1 MDASELSQ
9 GLEELG
15 NLLKRIKEGLVRP
28 ARVLEDPKPE
38 GDEYPAVRLEPLV
51 KGEELMTA
59 LDLTSL
65 KGGEFSS
72 VASLDSS
79 SRSLG
84 SSVAHIVLSG
94 GSAYST
100 SRGLI
105 TFPFDA
111 SGVPFALASYLDGLR
126 QIAGSLTS
134 PLVTLKNRAEYEYAL
149 DEVEVVDRTGSVTLD
164 SLYDVNDIGDELR
177 LSAENVLLDY
187 LKDDLVVLDGPIIP
201 TPVEV
206 VTDLTMT
213 VPVKREELN
222 HWGKMTHRWSM
233 AYIIKDRVEA
243 VKGKRVVGVVKR
255 LDQSFKLSKVPEV
268 LRMLGVGRARLSD
281 SAVLELLSERYC
293 NVPFTACFLGPFRMS
308 SHVRVER
315 EDRGEVI
322 LDSVPDRFVGYV
334 VLNVG
339 VRSFFRVEA
348 MEERLLFD
356 ALGEVFGRVSGN
368 GLPTLIDVVDRH
380 SKLVAKGLFLFA
392 FQHLR
397 DYVTFLHDTKLEALA
412 VQEEVSRGLS
422 LTLQAGQ

>member
-15 NLLKRIKEGLVRP
+15 NLLKKIKEELVRP
-28 ARVLEDPKPE
+28 VKVLQAPKQE

-51 KGEELMTA
+51 KKEELMTA

-65 KGGEFSS
+65 NGGKFSS

-84 SSVAHIVLSG
+84 SSVAYLVLSG

-100 SRGLI
+100 SKGLI
-105 TFPFDA
+105 TFPFDT

-126 QIAGSLTS
+126 LIAESLTS
-134 PLVTLKNRAEYEYAL
+134 PLVALKNRADYEYAL
-149 DEVEVVDRTGSVTLD
+149 DEVEVIDRAGNLSLD
-164 SLYDVNDIGDELR
+164 SLYDVSDIGDELR

-187 LKDDLVVLDGPIIP
+187 LKDDLIVLDGPIIP
-201 TPVEV
+201 TPVDL

-233 AYIIKDRVEA
+233 AYILRDRVEA
-243 VKGKRVVGVVKR
+243 VRGKRVVGVVKR

-268 LRMLGVGRARLSD
+268 LSMLGMGRARLSD
-281 SAVLELLSERYC
+281 STMLELLSERYC
-293 NVPFTACFLGPFRMS
+293 NAPFSACFLGPFRMS

-322 LDSVPDRFVGYV
+322 IESLPDRFVGYV

-356 ALGEVFGRVSGN
+356 ALGDVFGRISGN
-368 GLPTLIDVVDRH
+368 GLPTLIDVTDRY
-380 SKLVAKGLFLFA
+380 SKLVTKGLFLFA

-412 VQEEVSRGLS
+412 VQEEVAKRLS
-422 LTLQAGQ
+422 LAPEVGQ